1 MLETN
6 FFAAFVT
13 NSILLLRGLATDYE
27 SSERQLLDTASGQ
40 FDIENEY
47 IIKIKIIY
55 IQCRPYT
62 VSPIQ
67 AILYAI

>member
-6 FFAAFVT
+6 CVAAFVT
-13 NSILLLRGLATDYE
+13 NSILLLSGLVTDYK
-27 SSERQLLDTASGQ
+27 SSERRLVDTASEQ

-67 AILYAI
+67 AISYAI